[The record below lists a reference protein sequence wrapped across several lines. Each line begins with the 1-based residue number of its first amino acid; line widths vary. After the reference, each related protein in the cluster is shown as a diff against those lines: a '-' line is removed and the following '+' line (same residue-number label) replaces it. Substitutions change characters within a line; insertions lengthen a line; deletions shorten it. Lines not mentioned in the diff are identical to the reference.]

1 MRSEESYEAIL
12 TDQEMAIL
20 ATQQGSD
27 DTILEMGENS
37 LLRSELEVQLL
48 LNNQEEV
55 RRLASKIKSREEKL
69 MRKLRNLPSRV
80 RGKSIVAVREVSR
93 AISGSNFSLK
103 VNVRSMGEIQ
113 GAKLKSS
120 LRASD
125 LSRTVFN

>member
-20 ATQQGSD
+20 ATQQGLD

-48 LNNQEEV
+48 LNNQKKFEG
-55 RRLASKIKSREEKL
+55 LHQKSKVVKRSLCVNYETFQVGFVVNRS
-69 MRKLRNLPSRV
+69 LPL
-80 RGKSIVAVREVSR
+80 REVSQ
-93 AISGSNFSLK
+93 AISGNNFSLK

-113 GAKLKSS
+113 GS
-120 LRASD
+120 
-125 LSRTVFN
+125 